1 MTADPRIRKAFVSFG
16 RPSALHAQIN
26 FGLIFAFGLL
36 MVFFTLENTEATT
49 VHLLPGLQHTMP
61 LAGLLLL
68 VAGIGAVS
76 AWFFAAWTGM
86 LNNVDQISK
95 ASEFEAQQVRIQELE
110 SDLSRYRSCGDPV
123 GASSCHTVGSSTR
136 VILPKASRIPDAD
149 WHSGVVIDS
158 FQPVRDIPCNRRER
172 AG

>member
-1 MTADPRIRKAFVSFG
+1 MR
-16 RPSALHAQIN
+16 QIN

-68 VAGIGAVS
+68 VAGLGAVS

-110 SDLSRYRSCGDPV
+110 SDLSRYRSTVETQLGLLP
-123 GASSCHTVGSSTR
+123 ATTVGSSDQ
-136 VILPKASRIPDAD
+136 S
-149 WHSGVVIDS
+149 DS
-158 FQPVRDIPCNRRER
+158 TDS
-172 AG
+172 